1 MNWDI
6 TVVEETGST
15 NADLLEEDGKEGAVL
30 VARHQTAGRGR
41 LGRTWHTP
49 KNAALTFSVL
59 LRPDMPAARRGWL
72 PLAAGV
78 AVAEAVRDGC
88 ALTVSLKW
96 PNDVLHHQRK
106 LAGILA
112 EQNMSGA
119 VVVGIG
125 LNVAATEAE
134 LPPAGPGSLVP
145 TSLAIV
151 GRPETDRDALLAAI
165 LDRLGKLYDVL
176 QAGGEVRDE
185 YVAWCGTLGQR
196 VRIELPGDRSLTG
209 TATGIDEHGRLLITG
224 QDGKPVAIS
233 AGDVV
238 HLRLSALACPTW
250 TCLPRVNSRC

>member
-1 MNWDI
+1 VNWDI

-15 NADLLEEDGKEGAVL
+15 NADLLEDDGQEGAVL

-41 LGRTWHTP
+41 LGRTWLTP
-49 KNAALTFSVL
+49 KNAALTFSVR
-59 LRPDMPAARRGWL
+59 LRPDMPVARLGWL

-78 AVAEAVRDGC
+78 AVAEAVRDEC

-112 EQNMSGA
+112 EQSASGA
-119 VVVGIG
+119 IVVGIG
-125 LNVAATEAE
+125 LNMSATEDE
-134 LPPAGPGSLVP
+134 LPPSGPGGLVP

-151 GRPETDRDALLAAI
+151 GRPDADRDALLTAI

-176 QAGGEVRDE
+176 QAGGEIRDD
-185 YVAWCGTLGQR
+185 YLAWSGTLGQS

-224 QDGKPVAIS
+224 EDDQTVAVS

-238 HLRLSALACPTW
+238 HLRHGRA
-250 TCLPRVNSRC
+250 SRG

>member
-145 TSLAIV
+145 TSLAYPFHPNQRGEQV
-151 GRPETDRDALLAAI
+151 MAQQVVAALN
-165 LDRLGKLYDVL
+165 G
-176 QAGGEVRDE
+176 
-185 YVAWCGTLGQR
+185 
-196 VRIELPGDRSLTG
+196 
-209 TATGIDEHGRLLITG
+209 
-224 QDGKPVAIS
+224 
-233 AGDVV
+233 
-238 HLRLSALACPTW
+238 
-250 TCLPRVNSRC
+250 